1 MFDHYIVPVDLS
13 DRNSASIRTAAA
25 LAASGGLVTLLHVV
39 ETLDLPYDE
48 VAEFYDRL
56 EKRAL
61 GKLEEISRPLS
72 EAGVEFEQLILFG
85 DPAAEIIEFAASS
98 ARSLIILQSHRVD
111 PREPTVG
118 WATLSY
124 KVAILAESPVMLVK
138 REPDAGDAEG
148 QTGGEMHA
156 QD

>member
-39 ETLDLPYDE
+39 EMLDLPYEE

-56 EKRAL
+56 EKRAAE
-61 GKLEEISRPLS
+61 KLEKISRPLA

-98 ARSLIILQSHRVD
+98 ARSLVVLQSHRVD
-111 PREPTVG
+111 PAEPTVG

-138 REPDAGDAEG
+138 RQPGGSGPEDQAG
-148 QTGGEMHA
+148 
-156 QD
+156 